1 MSQVT
6 DKTTDMSQVTD
17 KTTDMLQVTDK
28 TTDMSQVT
36 DKLYLSHNVVSST
49 LLKFKLCKIRHLVL
63 H

>member
-1 MSQVT
+1 
-6 DKTTDMSQVTD
+6 MSQVTD